1 MEAFANAL
9 EGLIA
14 KYGQTLSDNEIITT
28 LEEALSRAW
37 GFACEPQP
45 ASLFAEA
52 PEMLKALKQ
61 CRTSI
66 AGYHIRY
73 RDDAV
78 QTVAEFFNEL
88 QRIDKVAKD
97 AISAATGGAK

>member
-1 MEAFANAL
+1 MEAFAKEL
-9 EGLIA
+9 EALIA
-14 KYGQTLSDNEIITT
+14 KHGQTLNDNQVIVT

-37 GFACEPQP
+37 GDACEPQP
-45 ASLFAEA
+45 ASLFANA
-52 PEMLKALKQ
+52 PAMLEALKQ

-78 QTVAEFFNEL
+78 EKVAEFFNEL
-88 QRIDKVAKD
+88 QRIDGVARA
-97 AISAATGGAK
+97 AIAKATGAR